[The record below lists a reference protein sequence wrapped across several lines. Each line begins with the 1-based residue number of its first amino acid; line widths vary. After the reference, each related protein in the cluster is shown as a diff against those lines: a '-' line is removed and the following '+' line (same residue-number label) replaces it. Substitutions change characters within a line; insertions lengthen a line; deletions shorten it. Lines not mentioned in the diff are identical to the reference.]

1 MIITILRQNIGV
13 VIIRNV
19 EGESDHT
26 VVYVPQNSQLKKW
39 KRFRI
44 VIISYLLDEGIK
56 RDDSG

>member
-1 MIITILRQNIGV
+1 MIITILRQNTGV
-13 VIIRNV
+13 VIIRNL

-26 VVYVPQNSQLKKW
+26 VVYVPQNSHLKKR